1 MTTTLY
7 VIAVIAFIISI
18 FSLKSASE
26 KKNKANHTLLVA
38 KVLLYLAAIERFA
51 AVTREKL
58 MDYIPTGEEQDLL
71 YERSKVS
78 VAEARVVLS
87 VLEDVLEENNIK
99 L

>member
-1 MTTTLY
+1 MTTVLY
-7 VIAVIAFIISI
+7 VIAIIAFIISA

-26 KKNKANHTLLVA
+26 SKNKANHNLLVA
-38 KVLLYLAAIERFA
+38 KVLLYLAAIERSN
-51 AVTREKL
+51 AVTKEKIITI
-58 MDYIPTGEEQDLL
+58 DEQDLL

>member
-7 VIAVIAFIISI
+7 VIAIIVFIISA

-26 KKNKANHTLLVA
+26 SRNKANHNLLVA
-38 KVLLYLAAIERFA
+38 KVLLYLAAIERSA

-58 MDYIPTGEEQDLL
+58 MGHIPTGDEQDLL

>member
-7 VIAVIAFIISI
+7 VIAVIAFIISA
-18 FSLKSASE
+18 FSLKSVSE
-26 KKNKANHTLLVA
+26 KRNEANHNLLIA
-38 KVLLYLAAIERFA
+38 KVLLYLSAIERSA
-51 AVTREKL
+51 AVSREKL
-58 MDYIPTGEEQDLL
+58 MGHIPTGDEQDLL